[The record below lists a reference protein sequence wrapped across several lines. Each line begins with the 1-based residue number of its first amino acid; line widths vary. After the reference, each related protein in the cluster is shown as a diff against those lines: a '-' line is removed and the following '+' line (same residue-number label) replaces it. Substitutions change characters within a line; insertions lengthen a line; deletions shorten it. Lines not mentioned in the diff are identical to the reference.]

1 LIKVTLILIL
11 LAPSLLHHLN
21 FLLVSVED
29 LMVITV
35 AFMVLLEDTLAIR
48 GLILR
53 VMAED
58 VIIINL
64 VHALIRFHLL
74 LILAFLVLAL
84 TFLHVKFVLKKV
96 M

>member
-1 LIKVTLILIL
+1 
-11 LAPSLLHHLN
+11 
-21 FLLVSVED
+21 
-29 LMVITV
+29 MVITV

>member
-1 LIKVTLILIL
+1 M
-11 LAPSLLHHLN
+11 
-21 FLLVSVED
+21 ED

>member
-1 LIKVTLILIL
+1 M
-11 LAPSLLHHLN
+11 
-21 FLLVSVED
+21 ED
-29 LMVITV
+29 LIVITV

>member
-1 LIKVTLILIL
+1 
-11 LAPSLLHHLN
+11 
-21 FLLVSVED
+21 
-29 LMVITV
+29 
-35 AFMVLLEDTLAIR
+35 MVLLEDTLAIR